1 MQFGLRGRHEH
12 IQMLW
17 GDVEIK
23 QDAAG
28 HEFLEFFERATK
40 TRKGSTDQVELFAQ
54 KCSLQVY
61 KTYLTFEFISF

>member
-40 TRKGSTDQVELFAQ
+40 TRKGSTRSSRAFRPKMFA
-54 KCSLQVY
+54 
-61 KTYLTFEFISF
+61 TGI